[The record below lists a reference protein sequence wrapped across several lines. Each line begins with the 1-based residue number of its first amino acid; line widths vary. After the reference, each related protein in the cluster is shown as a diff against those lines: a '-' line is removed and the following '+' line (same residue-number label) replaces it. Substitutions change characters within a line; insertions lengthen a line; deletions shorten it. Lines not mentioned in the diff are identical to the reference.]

1 MADYDPREGMAYAAA
16 SRRWAAVAAF
26 LLAVLVLVAL
36 WWFVRTYWGDDGVRL
51 VGIILGLFLL
61 AAAIIGIGVGSFAV
75 VYRLTAGHHD
85 NVLNGL
91 VRFQEADDRG
101 EVARTVAGGVAG
113 VLRSDSQLDRK
124 VLDWAGRLGTGQAQA
139 IIAGQLPDK
148 SAQQQDWYNSVQ
160 SAQFEE

>member
-1 MADYDPREGMAYAAA
+1 MADYDPREGIAYAAA
-16 SRRWAAVAAF
+16 SRRWAAVAIF
-26 LLAVLVLVAL
+26 MLAVLLLVLL
-36 WWFVRTYWGDDGVRL
+36 WWFVKAYWGDDGVRL
-51 VGIILGLFLL
+51 VAILLGLFTL
-61 AAAIIGIGVGSFAV
+61 AAGIIGLGAGTFAV
-75 VYRLTAGHHD
+75 TYRLTAGHHD

-101 EVARTVAGGVAG
+101 EIARTVAGGVAG

-148 SAQQQDWYNSVQ
+148 QQAQQDWYGSVQ

>member
-1 MADYDPREGMAYAAA
+1 VSNVAVTHHLNNIIKRLRLGIEPGQTRVQ
-16 SRRWAAVAAF
+16 AVAAAGAVF
-26 LLAVLVLVAL
+26 L
-36 WWFVRTYWGDDGVRL
+36 
-51 VGIILGLFLL
+51 
-61 AAAIIGIGVGSFAV
+61 
-75 VYRLTAGHHD
+75 
-85 NVLNGL
+85 
-91 VRFQEADDRG
+91 RFQEADDRG